1 MRKLSEYKTFIFD
14 LDDTLYDYSS
24 CDSASYDRV
33 ATWVSRKFNLDHE
46 RALGIINYGKI
57 YAKSY
62 LDNRRSSSH
71 CRFLYFQKAAE
82 LLNSSNVISDTI
94 SMYEVYSDTFYSMMK
109 PYDWVIDFFSSH
121 HCCICTNMIA
131 EVQFNKIKKLG
142 LDNYVKLIVTSEE
155 ADSEKPNDAI
165 YILLANKLNTIGI
178 DVGDCLFIGDNFE
191 NDVIAP
197 MNMGYMAMHVD
208 SFINKLTTE
217 LV

>member
-24 CDSASYDRV
+24 CDNASYDRV

-57 YAKSY
+57 NAKSY
-62 LDNRRSSSH
+62 LDSRRSSSH

-94 SMYEVYSDTFYSMMK
+94 SMYEIYNDTFYNMMK
-109 PYDWVIDFFSSH
+109 PFDWVTDFFSNH

-155 ADSEKPNDAI
+155 ADAEKPNDAI
-165 YILLANKLNTIGI
+165 YILLANKLNAIGI
-178 DVGDCLFIGDNFE
+178 DVSDCLFIGDNFE
-191 NDVIAP
+191 NDVVGP
-197 MNMGYMAMHVD
+197 MNLGFIAMHVD
-208 SFINKLTTE
+208 SFINKLTKE

>member
-1 MRKLSEYKTFIFD
+1 MRKLSEYKIFIFD

-24 CDSASYDRV
+24 CDNASYDRV

-57 YAKSY
+57 NAKSY
-62 LDNRRSSSH
+62 LDSRRSSSH

-94 SMYEVYSDTFYSMMK
+94 SMYEIYNDTFYNMMK
-109 PYDWVIDFFSSH
+109 PFDWVTDFFSNH

-142 LDNYVKLIVTSEE
+142 LDNYIKLIVTSEE
-155 ADSEKPNDAI
+155 ADAEKPNDAI
-165 YILLANKLNTIGI
+165 YILLANKLNAIGI
-178 DVGDCLFIGDNFE
+178 NVSDCLFVGDNFE
-191 NDVIAP
+191 HDVVGP
-197 MNMGYMAMHVD
+197 MNLGFIAMHVD
-208 SFINKLTTE
+208 SFINKLAKE